1 VKAIDVG
8 SPSFLDPLPNGS
20 LRIVARGIKRG
31 SGTRGVIGSGR
42 DARPSR
48 DCTGIETI
56 QAGYWRSMGRCSNPA
71 NPPPAAPGHRKR
83 ESIVS
88 HHFDT
93 DQAKNDPRLNCCD
106 VYLFQ
111 GRPGHTVMVMTSNAD
126 AGISSPDAFHPEGLY
141 ALRIDTDGD
150 AKENVIFKFRFGE
163 PRHARGDEHRHVQS
177 FKVIRADTGQIAGID
192 GEVIAEGETGT
203 SAEAN
208 GVRVHAGLAPELW
221 AADALAFFTTLT
233 NLFSEDKYDRATFQN
248 RQNLFQNRN
257 VMAIV
262 IEVPNAMLGKG
273 QIGVWATISLFG
285 HAPEVQICRWG
296 YPLTTHLFL
305 SNPSTPELTAKYHAG
320 VPAEDVKTIGPAI
333 AAFAARL
340 SSKANPKT
348 DADTYGE
355 RIAAML
361 CPSLLPYEVG
371 TQAKFSTESFN
382 GRSLTDDAYDV
393 MLSLATNTEVH
404 DGVAPNHA
412 RTRSEFPYYGA
423 PFTKQE
429 QAGLQAIQGNIGYG
443 SDQAKNGD

>member
-1 VKAIDVG
+1 
-8 SPSFLDPLPNGS
+8 
-20 LRIVARGIKRG
+20 
-31 SGTRGVIGSGR
+31 
-42 DARPSR
+42 
-48 DCTGIETI
+48 
-56 QAGYWRSMGRCSNPA
+56 M
-71 NPPPAAPGHRKR
+71 
-83 ESIVS
+83 S

-106 VYLFQ
+106 VYVFE
-111 GRPGHTVMVMTSNAD
+111 GRPGTTVLAMTSNAD
-126 AGISSPDAFHPEGLY
+126 AGISSPDAFHPEGVY

-150 AKENVIFKFRFGE
+150 AKEDVVFKFRFGE
-163 PRHARGDEHRHVQS
+163 PRHASGDEHRHEQS
-177 FKVIRADTGQIAGID
+177 YEVIKANGEQAAALD

-203 SAEAN
+203 TIEAN
-208 GVRVHAGLAPELW
+208 GVRAFAGLAPELW

-233 NLFSEDKYDRATFQN
+233 NLFSEDKYDPATFQN

-262 IEVPNAMLGKG
+262 LEVPNEMLGSGKVG
-273 QIGVWATISLFG
+273 AWATISLFG

-320 VPAEDVKTIGPAI
+320 VPSGDAELIGPAI

-340 SSKANPKT
+340 SSRANPET
-348 DADTYGE
+348 DPESYGKLVAD
-355 RIAAML
+355 ML
-361 CPSLLPYEVG
+361 CPSLLPYELG
-371 TQAKFSTESFN
+371 TDASFSIEGFN

-404 DGVAPNHA
+404 DGVAPNRA
-412 RTRSEFPYYGA
+412 RTRPDFPYYGA

-443 SDQAKNGD
+443 SDEH

>member
-1 VKAIDVG
+1 
-8 SPSFLDPLPNGS
+8 
-20 LRIVARGIKRG
+20 
-31 SGTRGVIGSGR
+31 
-42 DARPSR
+42 
-48 DCTGIETI
+48 
-56 QAGYWRSMGRCSNPA
+56 M
-71 NPPPAAPGHRKR
+71 
-83 ESIVS
+83 S

-111 GRPGHTVMVMTSNAD
+111 GRPGHTVLAMTSNAD
-126 AGISSPDAFHPEGLY
+126 AGISSPDAFHPEGVY
-141 ALRIDTDGD
+141 AIRVDTDGD
-150 AKENVIFKFRFGE
+150 AKEDVVFKLRFGE
-163 PRHARGDEHRHVQS
+163 PRHATGDEHRHVQS
-177 FKVIRADTGQIAGID
+177 FKVIQATGAHSAGLD
-192 GEVIAEGETGT
+192 GKVIAEGATGAT
-203 SAEAN
+203 VEAN
-208 GVRVHAGLAPELW
+208 GVRAYAGLAPELW

-233 NLFSEDKYDRATFQN
+233 NLFSEDKYDPATFQN

-262 IEVPNAMLGKG
+262 LEVPNELIGDGK
-273 QIGVWATISLFG
+273 IGVWATISLFG

-320 VPAEDVKTIGPAI
+320 MPADDAKTIGPAI

-340 SSKANPKT
+340 SSRANPKT
-348 DADTYGE
+348 DADAYGE
-355 RIAAML
+355 QIAAML
-361 CPSLLPYEVG
+361 CPSLLRYELG

-404 DGVAPNHA
+404 DGVAPNRAH
-412 RTRSEFPYYGA
+412 TRPEFPYYGS

-443 SDQAKNGD
+443 SDQPKAGQ

>member
-1 VKAIDVG
+1 
-8 SPSFLDPLPNGS
+8 L
-20 LRIVARGIKRG
+20 
-31 SGTRGVIGSGR
+31 
-42 DARPSR
+42 
-48 DCTGIETI
+48 
-56 QAGYWRSMGRCSNPA
+56 
-71 NPPPAAPGHRKR
+71 
-83 ESIVS
+83 S

-106 VYLFQ
+106 VYLFE
-111 GRPGHTVMVMTSNAD
+111 GRSGHTVIVMTSNAD

-141 ALRIDTDGD
+141 ALRVDTDGD
-150 AKENVIFKFRFGE
+150 AKENAVFKFTFGE
-163 PRHARGDEHRHVQS
+163 PRHAHGDEHRHVQS
-177 FKVIRADTGQIAGID
+177 FKVIRADAGQIAGID

-203 SAEAN
+203 PVAAN
-208 GVRVHAGLAPELW
+208 GVRVYAGLAPELW

-233 NLFSEDKYDRATFQN
+233 NLFSEDKYDPATFQN

-273 QIGVWATISLFG
+273 KIGVWATISLFG

-320 VPAEDVKTIGPAI
+320 VPVDDAKVIGPAI
-333 AAFAARL
+333 ATFATRL

-348 DADTYGE
+348 DADAYGKH
-355 RIAAML
+355 IAAML

-404 DGVAPNHA
+404 DGVAPNRAH
-412 RTRSEFPYYGA
+412 TQPDFPYYGR
-423 PFTKQE
+423 PFTKKE
-429 QAGLQAIQGNIGYG
+429 QVGLQAIQGNIGYG
-443 SDQAKNGD
+443 SDRHDAGQ